1 MADFMGNVKTINSA
15 ARTVMLAVVMGIV
28 GYGGWYGYTN
38 YIKPG
43 AQAKQA
49 IADLEAL
56 KVKYKANE
64 EALAAANKDN
74 ERLTTS
80 LKLLKIQRRIANLT
94 VLEKGKDEEGNP
106 YMEVAFTEVNEQGE
120 TVGSTRNYTVKGE
133 KLYVDG
139 WIVSFEDKYV
149 EQADDCLL
157 YTSPSPRDQR
167 GSRMP
172 SSA

>member
-94 VLEKGKDEEGNP
+94 VLEL
-106 YMEVAFTEVNEQGE
+106 
-120 TVGSTRNYTVKGE
+120 S
-133 KLYVDG
+133 L
-139 WIVSFEDKYV
+139 IHI
-149 EQADDCLL
+149 
-157 YTSPSPRDQR
+157 
-167 GSRMP
+167 
-172 SSA
+172 